1 MSKKKQTKPQKSK
14 KVENDID
21 INNIDAMFE
30 DMKNLVLEKVEEKE
44 ETKSIVAAHEDVKDE
59 EIVNYLNESK
69 DNVVISDEIK
79 EKTEE
84 EVTKE
89 ENENEVIEENK
100 IEETEI
106 GNIDN
111 EIGPKE
117 PIILN
122 SEEDFDK
129 VYEEEKPIEEKKEES
144 KKKNKSK
151 RMTYEEMFG
160 HTWMGYGFSY

>member
-1 MSKKKQTKPQKSK
+1 MSRKKQTKPQEPK

-21 INNIDAMFE
+21 INNIDVMFE

-44 ETKSIVAAHEDVKDE
+44 ETKDIVVAHEDANDE
-59 EIVNYLNESK
+59 EIMNK

-111 EIGPKE
+111 EIGTKE

-129 VYEEEKPIEEKKEES
+129 VYIEEKPIEEKKEEP

>member
-1 MSKKKQTKPQKSK
+1 MSRKKQTKPQKSK

-44 ETKSIVAAHEDVKDE
+44 ETKDIVAAHEDTNDE
-59 EIVNYLNESK
+59 EIMNYTNENK

-111 EIGPKE
+111 EIGTKE

-129 VYEEEKPIEEKKEES
+129 VYEEEKPIEEKKEEL

>member
-1 MSKKKQTKPQKSK
+1 MSRKKQTKPQKPK

-21 INNIDAMFE
+21 INNIDVMFE

-44 ETKSIVAAHEDVKDE
+44 ETKDIVVAHEDANDE
-59 EIVNYLNESK
+59 EIMNK

-89 ENENEVIEENK
+89 ENK

-111 EIGPKE
+111 EIGTKE

-129 VYEEEKPIEEKKEES
+129 VYIEEKPIEEKKEEP

>member
-1 MSKKKQTKPQKSK
+1 MSRKKPQKPK

-21 INNIDAMFE
+21 INNIDVMFE

-44 ETKSIVAAHEDVKDE
+44 ETKDIVVAHEDANDE
-59 EIVNYLNESK
+59 EIMNK

-111 EIGPKE
+111 EIGTKE

-129 VYEEEKPIEEKKEES
+129 VYIEEKKEEP

>member
-1 MSKKKQTKPQKSK
+1 MSRKKPQKPK

-21 INNIDAMFE
+21 INNIDVMFE

-44 ETKSIVAAHEDVKDE
+44 ETKDIVVAHEDANDE
-59 EIVNYLNESK
+59 EIMNK

-100 IEETEI
+100 I

-111 EIGPKE
+111 EIGTKE

-129 VYEEEKPIEEKKEES
+129 VYIEEKPIEEKKEEP

>member
-1 MSKKKQTKPQKSK
+1 MSKKKQTKSQKSK

-44 ETKSIVAAHEDVKDE
+44 ETKDIVVAHEDANDE
-59 EIVNYLNESK
+59 EIMNK

-129 VYEEEKPIEEKKEES
+129 VYIEEKPIEEKKEEP

>member
-1 MSKKKQTKPQKSK
+1 MSRKKQTKPQKSK

-44 ETKSIVAAHEDVKDE
+44 ETKNIVVAHEDTNDE
-59 EIVNYLNESK
+59 EIVNYDNENK

-89 ENENEVIEENK
+89 ENENEVIEEK
-100 IEETEI
+100 EI

-129 VYEEEKPIEEKKEES
+129 VYNEEKPIEEKKEEP

-151 RMTYEEMFG
+151 RMTY
-160 HTWMGYGFSY
+160 

>member
-1 MSKKKQTKPQKSK
+1 MSRKKQTESQKPK

-21 INNIDAMFE
+21 INNIDVMFE

-44 ETKSIVAAHEDVKDE
+44 ETKDIVVAHEDANDE
-59 EIVNYLNESK
+59 EIMNK

-111 EIGPKE
+111 EIGTKE

-129 VYEEEKPIEEKKEES
+129 VYIEEKKEEP

>member
-1 MSKKKQTKPQKSK
+1 MSRKKQTNPQKPK

-21 INNIDAMFE
+21 INNIDVMFE

-44 ETKSIVAAHEDVKDE
+44 ETKDIVVAHEDANDE
-59 EIVNYLNESK
+59 EIMNK

-129 VYEEEKPIEEKKEES
+129 VYIEEKPIEEKKEEP

>member
-1 MSKKKQTKPQKSK
+1 MSRKKPQKPK

-21 INNIDAMFE
+21 INNIDVMFE

-44 ETKSIVAAHEDVKDE
+44 ETKDIVVAHEDANDE
-59 EIVNYLNESK
+59 EIMNK

-89 ENENEVIEENK
+89 ENENEVIEE
-100 IEETEI
+100 TEI

-111 EIGPKE
+111 EIGTKE

-129 VYEEEKPIEEKKEES
+129 VYIEEKPIEEKKEES
-144 KKKNKSK
+144 EKKNKSK

>member
-1 MSKKKQTKPQKSK
+1 MSRKKQTNPQKPK

-21 INNIDAMFE
+21 INNIDVMFE

-44 ETKSIVAAHEDVKDE
+44 ETKDIVVAHEDANDE
-59 EIVNYLNESK
+59 EIMNK

-111 EIGPKE
+111 EIGTKE

-129 VYEEEKPIEEKKEES
+129 VYIEEKKEEP

>member
-1 MSKKKQTKPQKSK
+1 MSRKKQTEPQKPK

-21 INNIDAMFE
+21 INNIDVMFE

-44 ETKSIVAAHEDVKDE
+44 ETKDIVVAHEDANDE
-59 EIVNYLNESK
+59 EIMNK

-89 ENENEVIEENK
+89 ENK

-111 EIGPKE
+111 EIGTKE

-129 VYEEEKPIEEKKEES
+129 VYIEEKPIEEKKEEP

>member
-1 MSKKKQTKPQKSK
+1 MNYDN
-14 KVENDID
+14 EN
-21 INNIDAMFE
+21 
-30 DMKNLVLEKVEEKE
+30 
-44 ETKSIVAAHEDVKDE
+44 
-59 EIVNYLNESK
+59 K

-89 ENENEVIEENK
+89 ENENEV

-129 VYEEEKPIEEKKEES
+129 VYNEEKPIEEKKEEP

>member
-1 MSKKKQTKPQKSK
+1 MSRKKLTKPQKPK

-21 INNIDAMFE
+21 INNIDVMFE
-30 DMKNLVLEKVEEKE
+30 DMKNLVLEKDEEKE
-44 ETKSIVAAHEDVKDE
+44 ETKDIVVAHEDANDE
-59 EIVNYLNESK
+59 EIMNK

-111 EIGPKE
+111 EIGTKE

-129 VYEEEKPIEEKKEES
+129 VYIEEKPIEEKKEEP

>member
-1 MSKKKQTKPQKSK
+1 MSRKKQTNPQKPK

-21 INNIDAMFE
+21 INNIDVMFE

-44 ETKSIVAAHEDVKDE
+44 ETKDIVVAHEDANDE
-59 EIVNYLNESK
+59 EIMNK

-100 IEETEI
+100 IEETES

-111 EIGPKE
+111 EIGTKE

-129 VYEEEKPIEEKKEES
+129 VYIEEKPIEEKKEEP

>member
-1 MSKKKQTKPQKSK
+1 MSRKKPQKPK

-21 INNIDAMFE
+21 INNIDVMFE

-44 ETKSIVAAHEDVKDE
+44 ETKDIVVAHEDANDE
-59 EIVNYLNESK
+59 EIMNK
-69 DNVVISDEIK
+69 DNVVILDEIK

-84 EVTKE
+84 EVTME

-111 EIGPKE
+111 EIGTKE

-129 VYEEEKPIEEKKEES
+129 VYIEEKPIEEKKEEP

>member
-1 MSKKKQTKPQKSK
+1 MSRKKQTEPQKPK

-21 INNIDAMFE
+21 INNIDVMFE

-44 ETKSIVAAHEDVKDE
+44 ETKDIVVAHEDANDE
-59 EIVNYLNESK
+59 EIMNK

-111 EIGPKE
+111 EIGTKE

-129 VYEEEKPIEEKKEES
+129 VYIEEKKEEP

>member
-1 MSKKKQTKPQKSK
+1 
-14 KVENDID
+14 
-21 INNIDAMFE
+21 MFE

-44 ETKSIVAAHEDVKDE
+44 ETKNIVIAHEDTNDE
-59 EIVNYLNESK
+59 EIVNYVNENK
-69 DNVVISDEIK
+69 DNVVISTDENVIFTNKEGEETFTGPLVKCEFDEEGNLINEGELNAMANGEIK
-79 EKTEE
+79 EEDEK
-84 EVTKE
+84 EV
-89 ENENEVIEENK
+89 

-129 VYEEEKPIEEKKEES
+129 LYKEEKKEKS
-144 KKKNKSK
+144 KNKNKSK

-160 HTWMGYGFSY
+160 HTWMGYGFSC